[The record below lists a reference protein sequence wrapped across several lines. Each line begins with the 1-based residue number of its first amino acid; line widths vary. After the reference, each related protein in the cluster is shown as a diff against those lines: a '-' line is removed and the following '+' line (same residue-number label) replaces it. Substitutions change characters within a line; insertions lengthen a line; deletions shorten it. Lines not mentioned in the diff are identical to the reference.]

1 MTQATTRL
9 QSLDAL
15 RGLAALIVV
24 LFHYVPYYDK
34 LYGHGFTPWSVLEFG
49 RFGVHLFFMLSGFVI
64 FMTLERTQSAGW
76 FGLARAF
83 RLLPALW
90 AGIAM
95 TFVSVHLLGPAD
107 RAVSFSEALLN
118 ITLLHEYFDFP
129 HVDGAYWS
137 LVIEATFY
145 VWMALLFYGLG
156 SGQALRSIFWAWLVI
171 SYLAVIY
178 WTSIPDS
185 LDFIVKDLLFTRYA
199 PLFISG
205 MLIFRWHHHGKPS
218 LADRLLLLFA
228 IGHCLAAYNAPF
240 SYFVLGCYGVF
251 ILAVTGYLNWLA
263 SRPLLWLGSLSYA
276 LYLVHQN
283 IGYGVIGW
291 SYDVGLPGWVG
302 VCLALAVS
310 LALAAIIHYA
320 IEQPALRWFR
330 QYRKNS
336 EQAGEAL
343 PTQPTPDISPR

>member
-1 MTQATTRL
+1 MTDANSRL
-9 QSLDAL
+9 KSLDAL

-34 LYGHGFTPWSVLEFG
+34 LYGHGFTPWSVLEYG
-49 RFGVHLFFMLSGFVI
+49 RYGVHLFFMLSGFVI

-90 AGIAM
+90 AGIAV
-95 TFVSVHLLGPAD
+95 TFVSVHLMGPAD
-107 RAVSFSEALLN
+107 RAVSFSEALVN
-118 ITLLHEYFDFP
+118 ITLLHEYFDVP

-145 VWMALLFYGLG
+145 IWMVLLFYGLG
-156 SGQALRSIFWAWLVI
+156 NGRALQSIFWAWLVA

-178 WTSIPDS
+178 WTSIPDA

-205 MLIFRWHHHGKPS
+205 MLIYRWHRHGRP
-218 LADRLLLLFA
+218 LWQDRLMLLFA
-228 IGHCLAAYNAPF
+228 IGHCLVAYNAPF

-251 ILAVTGYLNWLA
+251 ILAVTGNLNWLA
-263 SRPLLWLGSLSYA
+263 TRPLLWLGSLSYA
-276 LYLVHQN
+276 LYLIHQN
-283 IGYGVIGW
+283 VGYGVIRW
-291 SYDVGLPGWVG
+291 SYDADLPGWAG
-302 VCLALAVS
+302 VCLALAIA
-310 LALAAIIHYA
+310 LILAASIHYV
-320 IEQPALRWFR
+320 IEKPALRWFR
-330 QYRKNS
+330 NHRQKS
-336 EQAGEAL
+336 ESVSAPEPLQSL
-343 PTQPTPDISPR
+343 P